1 MKGDSVIF
9 SCNYSGSISALQWY
23 RQYPRSKPEFLLFI
37 TESNGTGEVPSRMSS
52 HTTKDTKHVF
62 LEISS
67 VEVSDSGL
75 YYCALQPTV
84 TGNTQVLYKNLISTW
99 WCLFKAILIPII
111 IPFTIIFHL
120 IFIFILF
127 RFHLFCWK
135 MSSSKIR
142 GSYKTQS
149 HNTIPIAHLADQ
161 SEHTGLIGKGGIWR
175 QTIQIKC

>member
-1 MKGDSVIF
+1 MLLTDDTRANVITPLESTKNVMKGDSVTF

-84 TGNTQVLYKNLISTW
+84 TGNTQVLYKNLIST
-99 WCLFKAILIPII
+99 
-111 IPFTIIFHL
+111 
-120 IFIFILF
+120 
-127 RFHLFCWK
+127 
-135 MSSSKIR
+135 
-142 GSYKTQS
+142 
-149 HNTIPIAHLADQ
+149 
-161 SEHTGLIGKGGIWR
+161 
-175 QTIQIKC
+175 